1 MDLSPRWSDV
11 MRAQGD
17 ISTVEM
23 FVYIGVFP
31 TRAAGLAAVRELR
44 AAGLTEDRV
53 GILSK
58 RDETTESQS
67 IGPDDDPTHSRWEEG
82 TAVGAVTGGLTGVG
96 LGLAVAAGL
105 IPAIGPA
112 IAGGMLVALLASA
125 GAGAT
130 VGTLAG
136 GLIGM
141 GVPEGE
147 AGYYGEQVA
156 AGRTIVAARTEGPA
170 PWVPELFKKHGA
182 IERGNIITEQPEP
195 EQSR

>member
-1 MDLSPRWSDV
+1 
-11 MRAQGD
+11 MRAQSD

-31 TRAAGLAAVRELR
+31 TRGAGLAAVRDLR
-44 AAGLTEDRV
+44 AAGLPEDRV

-58 RDETTESQS
+58 KDPEASPTE
-67 IGPDDDPTHSRWEEG
+67 PDDSRWEEG
-82 TAVGAVTGGLTGVG
+82 TAVGAVTGGLTGAG

-112 IAGGMLVALLASA
+112 VAGGVFVALLASA

-130 VGTLAG
+130 VGSVVG
-136 GLIGM
+136 GLIGL
-141 GVPEGE
+141 GVPEDD

-170 PWVPELFKKHGA
+170 PWIPALFKKHGA
-182 IERGNIITEQPEP
+182 VERGGLVSDQKTETT
-195 EQSR
+195 